1 MKNLEL
7 LDDTHTSW
15 RSESSNIGLVILDM
29 LLFRFQSPYPLGEV
43 NQAIQGHIIP
53 VDEELRINR

>member
-1 MKNLEL
+1 MI
-7 LDDTHTSW
+7 HTSW
-15 RSESSNIGLVILDM
+15 RSELRNIGLVILDI